1 MAQKLTDRLVRSL
14 PPPPTSNRITYDT
27 EVRGFGIRITS
38 LGAKA
43 FVLNYRANG
52 RERRLTIGSYPD
64 WSVAAAREQAKELK
78 RSIDLGDDPMGRRHE
93 DRASPNVAT
102 LAKRYLAEHAV
113 RKAARSYRDEQS
125 MLEKL
130 VLPALGSLKV
140 HEVRHDDIDRVHRDI
155 SARRP
160 IRANRVAQMLSKMF
174 NLAIRWGYRPDNP
187 AKGWHRNPE
196 NHRTRYLSNEEL
208 QRLGTVLEVHPNK
221 ACANVIRL
229 LLLTGA
235 RRGEVMAATWDQFD
249 LEKAIWIKPS
259 AHTKQKKEHRVPLSA
274 AALHLLRQLR
284 AQSAESRYVFPGT
297 VPNRPLQEIK
307 GFWAGLCAKA
317 ELADCR
323 IHDLRHTYASILA
336 SAGLSLPVI
345 GALLGHTQPNTTA
358 RYSHLFDD
366 PLREATERVSA
377 VLAPIAATTDAEC
390 IFGVARD
397 DAAPQSEMNASNG
410 SKKPAVGRRDTLP
423 ESGA

>member
-14 PPPPTSNRITYDT
+14 PPPPASNRITYDM
-27 EVRGFGIRITS
+27 EVRGFGIRVTS

-43 FVLNYRANG
+43 FVLNYRVNG

-78 RSIDLGDDPMGRRHE
+78 RSVDPGDDPMGRRHQ
-93 DRASPNVAT
+93 DRAAPNVAT

-113 RKAARSYRDEQS
+113 RKAARSYRDDQS

-140 HEVRHDDIDRVHRDI
+140 HEVRHDDIDRVHCEI

-196 NHRTRYLSNEEL
+196 HRRTRYLSSLEL
-208 QRLGTVLEVHPNK
+208 GRLTTVLAGHPNQR
-221 ACANVIRL
+221 CANLVRL

-235 RRGEVMAATWDQFD
+235 RRGEALSATWDQID
-249 LEKAIWIKPS
+249 LNLGVWVKPS
-259 AHTKQKKEHRVPLSA
+259 SHVKQKKEHRVPLSGVA
-274 AALHLLRQLR
+274 IRLLREMHS
-284 AQSAESRYVFPGT
+284 QSAGSRFLFAGN
-297 VPNRPLQEIK
+297 VPDRPLQEIK
-307 GFWAGLCAKA
+307 GFWAGVCRKA
-317 ELADCR
+317 ELNDCR

-366 PLREATERVSA
+366 PLREATER
-377 VLAPIAATTDAEC
+377 
-390 IFGVARD
+390 
-397 DAAPQSEMNASNG
+397 
-410 SKKPAVGRRDTLP
+410 
-423 ESGA
+423 

>member
-14 PPPPTSNRITYDT
+14 PPPRASNRITYDT
-27 EVRGFGIRITS
+27 EVRGFGVRVTS

-43 FVLNYRANG
+43 FVLNYRVNG

-78 RSIDLGDDPMGRRHE
+78 RSVDLGDDPMGRRHE
-93 DRASPNVAT
+93 DRAAPNVGT

-130 VLPALGSLKV
+130 VLPALGSVKV
-140 HEVRHDDIDRVHRDI
+140 HEVRHDDIDRVHREI

-187 AKGWHRNPE
+187 VKGWHRNPE
-196 NHRTRYLSNEEL
+196 DRRTRYLSHEEL
-208 QRLGTVLEVHPNK
+208 QRLGTVLEAHPNK

-235 RRGEVMAATWDQFD
+235 RRGEVMTATWDQFD
-249 LEKAIWIKPS
+249 LEKAIWIKLS

-274 AALHLLRQLR
+274 AALRLLRDMR
-284 AQSAESRYVFPGT
+284 SERTTSRYLFPGEL
-297 VPNRPLQEIK
+297 PDRPLQEVK
-307 GFWAGLCAKA
+307 GFWAGVCRKA
-317 ELADCR
+317 ELNDCR

-358 RYSHLFDD
+358 RYSHLFED
-366 PLREATERVSA
+366 PLREATDRVGTA
-377 VLAPIAATTDAEC
+377 L
-390 IFGVARD
+390 
-397 DAAPQSEMNASNG
+397 NG
-410 SKKPAVGRRDTLP
+410 LIGTNHQAKENLEHR
-423 ESGA
+423 ES